1 MSSDKHLLPEE
12 QELER
17 KRVELEE
24 KQNLLAD
31 RELELATT
39 RSRLIAFEQIYME
52 KVGRLYVELDELQS
66 QLASLHSTR
75 LPDNR
80 ETSEAA
86 RQAREQAESSRAEYE
101 RRKETLGPSSEQKE
115 PTPEL
120 KSLYR
125 RLAKQFHPD
134 TTLDPQE
141 KTRRSAIMAQIND
154 AYERGDLKA
163 LQRMSDELAISPE
176 AVLGDG
182 VGAELI
188 RIIRKIAQIDRRLV
202 ALEQELMQLKESDV
216 FRLAEQYEE
225 YKQQGRDLLEALAAD
240 VTRRIDEVRQQIYS
254 WSSNEH
260 RNGERVV
267 SKSA

>member
-1 MSSDKHLLPEE
+1 MSSNKRLLPEE

-17 KRVELEE
+17 KRAELEE
-24 KQNLLAD
+24 KQDSLAD

-66 QLASLHSTR
+66 QLASLHSIR
-75 LPDNR
+75 APDNGK
-80 ETSEAA
+80 TAEAA

-101 RRKETLGPSSEQKE
+101 RRKETLGPPSEQKE

-125 RLAKQFHPD
+125 QLAKQFHPD

-141 KTRRSAIMAQIND
+141 KTRRSAIMAQING
-154 AYERGDLKA
+154 AYERGDLKV
-163 LQRMSDELAISPE
+163 LQTMSDELAISPE

-202 ALEQELMQLKESDV
+202 ALAACRRERSTRYLRSALTPNDV
-216 FRLAEQYEE
+216 ILGQ
-225 YKQQGRDLLEALAAD
+225 K
-240 VTRRIDEVRQQIYS
+240 
-254 WSSNEH
+254 
-260 RNGERVV
+260 
-267 SKSA
+267 